1 MSDAFDVFDPF
12 EPLEAAGEPV
22 VEGSAGGERVGES
35 STADEPAAS
44 SPQPS
49 REPRAARRWS
59 APAGRPTPPTPRPM
73 DAERTSALD
82 PSHQAR
88 PEAPARRLP
97 TGADFED
104 ALDAVLFGPRG
115 SEGESGSV
123 GGPGPV
129 GSEHSGPVS
138 PERIPSAD
146 LAAFRAV
153 ALPELTAAVER
164 LSARGHLASLADDLG
179 EADPTLVVRFRPN
192 QGPLAAFGSTAREPA
207 RFELRLAAD
216 LDGETQVVAGYDQG
230 GTPDAPFTLL
240 SRTRLATVRADWVA
254 KRFVE
259 FVQRVLRLD

>member
-12 EPLEAAGEPV
+12 EPQEAAGASAPEPAGEPV
-22 VEGSAGGERVGES
+22 GEGSAGVEGVRAGES
-35 STADEPAAS
+35 STADEPAAGA
-44 SPQPS
+44 PQAS
-49 REPRAARRWS
+49 REPRATRRWS
-59 APAGRPTPPTPRPM
+59 APTVRPTRPPT
-73 DAERTSALD
+73 
-82 PSHQAR
+82 
-88 PEAPARRLP
+88 EAPARQAAPTRRLP

-104 ALDAVLFGPRG
+104 ALNAVLFGPRG

-123 GGPGPV
+123 GGPGPG
-129 GSEHSGPVS
+129 GSEDSGPVS
-138 PERIPSAD
+138 PERIPDAD

-164 LSARGHLASLADDLG
+164 LSARGHLAALTDDLG
-179 EADPTLVVRFRPN
+179 EAEPTLIVRFRPN

-240 SRTRLATVRADWVA
+240 SRTRLANVRADWVA

>member
-12 EPLEAAGEPV
+12 EPMEAAGEPV
-22 VEGSAGGERVGES
+22 ADGSAGGERVGAGES
-35 STADEPAAS
+35 STADEPAAG

-59 APAGRPTPPTPRPM
+59 APAARPTPP
-73 DAERTSALD
+73 DA
-82 PSHQAR
+82 PAR
-88 PEAPARRLP
+88 PGAPTRRLP
-97 TGADFED
+97 TGADFEG

-115 SEGESGSV
+115 SEAASGSV

-129 GSEHSGPVS
+129 GSEDSGPVS
-138 PERIPSAD
+138 PERIPDAD

-164 LSARGHLASLADDLG
+164 LSARGHLASLADDLDR
-179 EADPTLVVRFRPN
+179 EERMVAVLFRPD
-192 QGPLAAFGSTAREPA
+192 QGPLAAFGSSAREPA
-207 RFELRLAAD
+207 RFALRLAAD

-259 FVQRVLRLD
+259 FVQRVLRMG